1 MRYAQLLSFALIW
14 LQPCASAQHS
24 LADYQKQVE
33 HEEWDEI
40 YSVKS
45 RTPITLVIEAKEARP
60 ILDAF
65 MPLFKKRTPAGSK
78 LVGDIKA
85 FKNWALFTGYSADP
99 KGNPITPNDGTASD
113 TTVLFLKTREGWTV
127 VDYGLGHSDRF
138 YIIWP
143 AQYGMPVELLD
154 PTKAEQAGSEQPATR
169 SESKSE
175 GGDQPKTKAEERSR

>member
-1 MRYAQLLSFALIW
+1 MRYALLLPFALIW
-14 LQPCASAQHS
+14 LQLCASAQDT
-24 LADYQKQVE
+24 LADYQKKVE
-33 HEEWDEI
+33 REEWDEI

-45 RTPITLVIEAKEARP
+45 RTPITLAIEAKETQP

-99 KGNPITPNDGTASD
+99 KGNQITPKDGIASD

-127 VDYGLGHSDRF
+127 VDYGLGHSDMF

-143 AQYGMPVELLD
+143 AQYGVPVELLD
-154 PTKAEQAGSEQPATR
+154 PPKAEQAGTGQPATR
-169 SESKSE
+169 PESKSE
-175 GGDQPKTKAEERSR
+175 VDDKPQPETEGRSR